1 MLNHALLTLPAVYVA
16 DPFAAGRVRCPWCEG
31 EVAVEEVTAVGR
43 GARRTLR
50 CRPCRLRLF
59 QETRPIPGRSA

>member
-16 DPFAAGRVRCPWCEG
+16 DPFQAERVRCPWCEG

-43 GARRTLR
+43 GAWRTLH
-50 CRPCRLRLF
+50 CQPCRLRLS
-59 QETRPIPGRSA
+59 QETRPIPGRIA

>member
-16 DPFAAGRVRCPWCEG
+16 DPFAAERVRCPWCEG
-31 EVAVEEVTAVGR
+31 EVAVEQVTAVGR
-43 GARRTLR
+43 ETRRMLR
-50 CRPCRLRLF
+50 CLPCRLRLS